1 MQSRWR
7 GGDPPRR
14 YPASAGASGHRQPS
28 WENVHAFLQV
38 TEHGSFRAAALQL
51 GLPINRLR
59 QRVARLERQ
68 LGVTLL
74 THHVDGVRATAEG
87 EQVLAAARNMETA
100 YFGLIRAKEIAQPS
114 SVGEVKLSVTEGLGT
129 FWLAPRLAEFRRSHP
144 SLLVDLRCAASPA
157 DMLRLEA
164 DAAVQLTRPAEPNLA
179 LLKLGRLHVMP
190 YAAAS
195 YVEAYGAPRSVAEL
209 SGHRLVFHSSE
220 ETAARELYASVVGDR
235 PPAAV
240 VCVRSNSSSAHALA
254 IGSGAGIGWLPTY
267 ASAITEGLVPIELDA
282 CYPRDIWLAHHPDVA
297 RIPRVRHVLDWI
309 VDSFDSRRF
318 PWFRDEFVHPGEF
331 AEIYRGEPLFN
342 LSGHFAEE
350 EIPFLEFP
358 GFMLVAGGLE
368 EAG

>member
-1 MQSRWR
+1 MQTRRR
-7 GGDPPRR
+7 GDGPPR
-14 YPASAGASGHRQPS
+14 PPTSASRRPQPS

-38 TEHGSFRAAALQL
+38 IEHGSFRSAALKL

-74 THHVDGVRATAEG
+74 TRHVDGVRATAEG

-100 YFGLIRAKEIAQPS
+100 YFGLIRAKEIAHPAS
-114 SVGEVKLSVTEGLGT
+114 GGEVKLSITEGLGT
-129 FWLAPRLAEFRRSHP
+129 FWLAPRLAEFRSSHP
-144 SLLVDLRCAASPA
+144 NLLVDLRCTAAPA

-164 DAAVQLTRPAEPNLA
+164 DVAVQLTRPAETNLA
-179 LLKLGRLHVMP
+179 LRRLGRLHVIP

-195 YVEAYGAPRSVAEL
+195 YVETYGAPRSVAEL
-209 SGHRLVFHSSE
+209 SDHRLVFHSSE
-220 ETAARELYASVVGDR
+220 ETAARELHASVVGDR

-240 VCVRSNSSSAHALA
+240 VCVRSNSSGAHALA

-267 ASAITEGLVPIELDA
+267 ASAITEGLVPLEFA
-282 CYPRDIWLAHHPDVA
+282 ARYTRDIYLAHHPEVA

-309 VDSFDSRRF
+309 ADSFDSRRF

-331 AEIYRGEPLFN
+331 GQIYRGEPLFN

-358 GFMLVAGGLE
+358 GFMLVSGGLE
-368 EAG
+368 QAG